1 MSQIIQ
7 SQPINNIND
16 IPGFLKDAPVL
27 TKPDEVR
34 QNKERILELI
44 EGMDKTD
51 AETFAAGL
59 AAKYPIETFTALVNL
74 MNDRIIFQDAV
85 LKATAD
91 YKDKRRSY
99 FE

>member
-1 MSQIIQ
+1 MSQVIQ
-7 SQPINNIND
+7 SQPIND
-16 IPGFLKDAPVL
+16 IPEFIRNAPNL

-44 EGMDKTD
+44 EGMDKAD
-51 AETFAAGL
+51 AEVFAAGL

-74 MNDRIIFQDAV
+74 MNDRINFQDAV
-85 LKATAD
+85 FKAMGD
-91 YKDKRRSY
+91 YTTKRHSY

>member
-1 MSQIIQ
+1 MEQTRV
-7 SQPINNIND
+7 ND
-16 IPGFLKDAPVL
+16 IPEFIKNAPSL

-44 EGMDKTD
+44 EGMDKAD
-51 AETFAAGL
+51 AEVFAAGL

-74 MNDRIIFQDAV
+74 MNDRINFQDAV
-85 LKATAD
+85 FKAMGD
-91 YKDKRRSY
+91 YTTKRHSY

>member
-1 MSQIIQ
+1 MLEIQ
-7 SQPINNIND
+7 NQPIMND
-16 IPGFLKDAPVL
+16 VPAFLKDAPSL

-44 EGMDKTD
+44 EGMDRAD
-51 AETFAAGL
+51 AEVFAAGL

-74 MNDRIIFQDAV
+74 MNDRINFQDAV
-85 LKATAD
+85 FRAMGD
-91 YKDKRRSY
+91 YTDKRHSY